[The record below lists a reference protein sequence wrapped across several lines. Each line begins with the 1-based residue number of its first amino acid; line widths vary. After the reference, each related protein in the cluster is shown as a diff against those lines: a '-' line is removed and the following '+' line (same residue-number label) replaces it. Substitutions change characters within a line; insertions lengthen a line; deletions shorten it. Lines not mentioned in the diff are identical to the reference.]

1 MTSGMAEFVIITG
14 LSGAGRSQAGGAL
27 EDLGWFVVDN
37 LPTALIL
44 DFAELATAPDSLRDR
59 VVLVVGRDIEQLGEL
74 VPAVE
79 ELRRRGV
86 TVRTLFLD
94 ATDDVLVRR
103 FEGTRRRHPL
113 GREKVLEAIA
123 QERDRLAP
131 IRATADL
138 VIDTSDLNVNQLRDR
153 LIHLFLDGGEEAMQI
168 SVMSFGFKYGLPPDV
183 DNVFDVRFLP
193 NPHWVPELKDLT
205 GLDAPVKEY
214 VLGTGQA
221 GEFLRRVDDLLG
233 FLLPCYVKEAKSY
246 MSVAVGCTGGRH
258 RSVVLAEEMAEGIRR
273 RGFGAAVFHRDIAR

>member
-1 MTSGMAEFVIITG
+1 MAEFVIITG
-14 LSGAGRSQAGGAL
+14 LSGAGRSQAGGTL

-44 DFAELATAPDSLRDR
+44 DFAELATAPGSLRDR
-59 VVLVVGRDIEQLGEL
+59 VVLVVGRDTEQLGEL

-79 ELRRRGV
+79 ELRRRGIH
-86 TVRTLFLD
+86 VRALFLD
-94 ATDDVLVRR
+94 ASDEVLVRR

-153 LIHLFLDGGEEAMQI
+153 LIQLFLDGGEETMQI

-193 NPHWVPELKDLT
+193 NPHWVPELKELT
-205 GLDAPVKEY
+205 GLDEPVRDY

-221 GEFLRRVDDLLG
+221 VEFLKRVDDLLG

-258 RSVVLAEEMAEGIRR
+258 RSVVLAEEIADGIRQQ
-273 RGFGAAVFHRDIAR
+273 GFGAAVFHRDIAR